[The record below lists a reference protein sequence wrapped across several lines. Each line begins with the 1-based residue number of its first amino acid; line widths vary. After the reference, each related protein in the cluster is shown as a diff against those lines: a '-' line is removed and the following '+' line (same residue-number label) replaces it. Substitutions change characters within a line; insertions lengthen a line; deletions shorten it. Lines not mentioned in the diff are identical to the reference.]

1 MNIYAGILSLVF
13 KNSIVYKC
21 FLYDKEKRGKEED
34 QMKKAIA
41 LSLLFILAVSLIGC
55 GGGGEE
61 AAQVLHVGTSA
72 DYPPY
77 EFIDI
82 DENGNEVLVG
92 ADIELAKIIAEKL
105 GMELKLTNMS
115 FDGLLGSLAE
125 GQFDCVIAGLTN
137 DPEREVLFSD
147 NYFARNQVCMINVQ
161 SDGLISTIEDLNGKK
176 IGGQTGTVQEELALE
191 YAGDSAVAVQN
202 YNDMVM
208 MLQGGQ
214 LDGIISDSDVA
225 EGFVSTNDDLAL
237 APFVIPYENDAVAI
251 AFQLG
256 NDELCEKVN
265 AILAELKEDGT
276 IDQLMADAKALQAE
290 IAAE

>member
-1 MNIYAGILSLVF
+1 
-13 KNSIVYKC
+13 
-21 FLYDKEKRGKEED
+21 
-34 QMKKAIA
+34 MKKTIA
-41 LSLLFILAVSLIGC
+41 LILLLAMALGLAAC
-55 GGGGEE
+55 GGGEDT
-61 AAQVLHVGTSA
+61 AQIFHVGTSA

-77 EFIDI
+77 EFINI
-82 DENGNEVLVG
+82 DENGNEVFVG
-92 ADIELAKIIAEKL
+92 ADIELAKILAEKL

-147 NYFARNQVCMINVQ
+147 NYFARNQVCIINAASEGMINAI
-161 SDGLISTIEDLNGKK
+161 DDLNGLK
-176 IGGQTGTVQEELALE
+176 IGGQTGTVQETLAKD
-191 YAGDSAVAVQN
+191 YAGDSSVAVQN
-202 YNDMVM
+202 YNDMIM

-225 EGFVSTNDDLAL
+225 EGFVATNDDLML

-256 NDELCEKVN
+256 NDELCDKVN

-290 IAAE
+290 IATEE

>member
-1 MNIYAGILSLVF
+1 MRVYYALYSKKELIT
-13 KNSIVYKC
+13 KR
-21 FLYDKEKRGKEED
+21 FLTKEKKRKDER
-34 QMKKAIA
+34 QMKKTMTLILLLAIA
-41 LSLLFILAVSLIGC
+41 LGLAAC
-55 GGGGEE
+55 GGGEE
-61 AAQVLHVGTSA
+61 AAQVFHVGTSA

>member
-1 MNIYAGILSLVF
+1 
-13 KNSIVYKC
+13 
-21 FLYDKEKRGKEED
+21 
-34 QMKKAIA
+34 MKKIIA
-41 LSLLFILAVSLIGC
+41 LILLLTMALGLVAC

-61 AAQVLHVGTSA
+61 AAQTFHVGTSA

-77 EFIDI
+77 EFINI
-82 DENGNEVLVG
+82 DENNNEVFVG
-92 ADIELAKIIAEKL
+92 ADIELAKILADKL

-147 NYFARNQVCMINVQ
+147 NYFARNQVCIINAASDGMINA
-161 SDGLISTIEDLNGKK
+161 IEDMNGLK
-176 IGGQTGTVQEELALE
+176 IGGQTGTVQELLVIE
-191 YAGDSAVAVQN
+191 YAGDSAVAIQN

-225 EGFVSTNDDLAL
+225 QGFVAANDDLTL

-256 NDELCEKVN
+256 NDELCDKVN
-265 AILAELKEDGT
+265 VILAELKEDGT
-276 IDQLMADAKALQAE
+276 IDQLMEDAKALQAE
-290 IAAE
+290 MAAEQ